1 MNDMKKKASVLILF
15 VLLSYLNNK
24 GFSQM
29 SISYYSSSLSKIGLG
44 YNINERWWSELR
56 LYSNT
61 TVENITPELVLLY
74 TIVKK
79 DKHTIYVGLGGNVNF
94 FNGLVVPIGVQFSP
108 LEKLDKFAF
117 HIEFQPTIDFESSMI
132 LQSSWGLR
140 YRFGK
145 DK

>member
-1 MNDMKKKASVLILF
+1 MTKKAKILILLGF
-15 VLLSYLNNK
+15 LSLLNNK

-44 YNINERWWSELR
+44 YNFTERFWSELR

-61 TVENITPELVLLY
+61 TPDKITPELVLCY
-74 TIVKK
+74 NIVKK
-79 DKHTIYVGLGGNVNF
+79 DKHNIYVGLGGNVNY
-94 FNGLVVPIGVQFSP
+94 FNGIVVPIGVQFSP
-108 LEKLDKFAF
+108 FEKLDKFSF
-117 HIEFQPTIDFESSMI
+117 HIEFQPTIDFESATL

>member
-1 MNDMKKKASVLILF
+1 MTKKASVLILF
-15 VLLSYLNNK
+15 VLLGFLNNK

-29 SISYYSSSLSKIGLG
+29 SVSYYSSSLPKIGLG
-44 YNINERWWSELR
+44 YNINDRWWSELR

-74 TIVKK
+74 NIVKK
-79 DKHTIYVGLGGNVNF
+79 EKHNIYVGLGGNVNI
-94 FNGLVVPIGVQFSP
+94 FNGLVVPFGVQFSP
-108 LEKLDKFAF
+108 LEKLDKFSF

>member
-1 MNDMKKKASVLILF
+1 MTKKARILILF
-15 VLLSYLNNK
+15 GFLSLLNNK

-44 YNINERWWSELR
+44 YNFKDRFWSELR

-61 TVENITPELVLLY
+61 TLDNITPELVLCY
-74 TIVKK
+74 NIVKK
-79 DKHTIYVGLGGNVNF
+79 DKHNIYVGLGGNVNY
-94 FNGLVVPIGVQFSP
+94 FNGIVVPIGVQFSP
-108 LEKLDKFAF
+108 FEKLDKFSF
-117 HIEFQPTIDFESSMI
+117 HIEFQPTIDFESATL

-145 DK
+145 EK